1 LEQPEVNRTFPVCN
15 CRGGFFLCAVESR
28 NIAHNANTF
37 ATNDIWPHFLFNQTQ
52 QSNSKAQPLLH
63 KFYKIALVALAILAL
78 ALLLLSP
85 ISPIPLMPD
94 RVAPEIVRTPIE
106 TRRPNLKIMKAAHRG
121 ASKFAPENT
130 LPALEKA
137 IELGFEYIELD
148 VRETRDGIP
157 VLMHDNLIDR
167 TTNGS
172 GQLSDFNLEEL
183 KKLDAGTWF
192 SEEFAG
198 TRIPTLEEALQL
210 IKGRAC
216 KFWDTKGHPNGAKTA
231 VKLFKKYGF
240 DRDCLLI
247 SFGGLGYRGNP
258 TYPKQILKEWPEAPF
273 VVRAN
278 HQEELPELLAAYPS
292 ARAVSIPRTKL
303 ATELV
308 DLAHTEGLLVFSIT
322 LVQSDHHHTYKLM
335 MDKGVD
341 IFMLDHIDSFYS
353 YLETE
358 DLDSPP
364 AEPLSTAG
372 YFNKG
377 K

>member
-1 LEQPEVNRTFPVCN
+1 MPPHLLQMTYGHISC
-15 CRGGFFLCAVESR
+15 L
-28 NIAHNANTF
+28 IKHNG
-37 ATNDIWPHFLFNQTQ
+37 
-52 QSNSKAQPLLH
+52 SNPKAQHLLH
-63 KFYKIALVALAILAL
+63 KFYKIALVALGILTV

-85 ISPIPLMPD
+85 VSPIPILLYGT
-94 RVAPEIVRTPIE
+94 APEIERIPIE
-106 TRRPNLKIMKAAHRG
+106 TKRPNKTIMKIAHRG

-157 VLMHDNLIDR
+157 VLMHDKLVDR

-172 GQLSDFNLEEL
+172 GQLSDFNLKEL
-183 KKLDAGTWF
+183 KELDAGTWF

-198 TRIPTLEEALQL
+198 IRIPTLEEALQL

-216 KFWDTKGHPNGAKTA
+216 IYWDTKGPPSGARKA
-231 VKLFKKYGF
+231 VKLFRKYGF

-247 SFGGLGYRGNP
+247 SFGALGSGGNP
-258 TYPKQILKEWPEAPF
+258 TYPKQILKEWREAPF

-292 ARAVSIPRTKL
+292 ARAVSIPRNRL

-308 DLAHTEGLLVFSIT
+308 DLAHTKGLLVFSIT
-322 LVQSDHHHTYKLM
+322 LLQSDHHHTYKLM